1 MGVPFRGGFNRSKQH
16 NERCVSSESVANETE
31 TPDPLQRKPEGVDV
45 GTLAR
50 RRVAAVVRNKSVTV
64 ATISVSLRDQRPT
77 RSSIASSPADVEVP
91 VDGEMPVSVGHQQ
104 PLKKARLNDRSRRA
118 FGHGSLSASRRPLG
132 QLSFSA
138 VRFSALASYLLARTI
153 QARSCGAGSPLR
165 SQESTFSPARVIDRS
180 IWQCGI

>member
-1 MGVPFRGGFNRSKQH
+1 MDYSVPGRQQRMGVPFRGGFNRSKQH

-104 PLKKARLNDRSRRA
+104 PLKKARLNDR
-118 FGHGSLSASRRPLG
+118 
-132 QLSFSA
+132 QLVASFSRSSNLTVSRA
-138 VRFSALASYLLARTI
+138 KTRSPVWVARSATVPILAAPNDRQPLLASDSRET
-153 QARSCGAGSPLR
+153 
-165 SQESTFSPARVIDRS
+165 ES
-180 IWQCGI
+180 